1 MWTKKVKIRGTEYV
15 ATCDKNGQ
23 HPQMNGRL
31 VKLTLD
37 GVKVWPKNK

>member
-1 MWTKKVKIRGTEYV
+1 MWTKKIKIRGTEYV
-15 ATCDKNGQ
+15 ATCNGNVT
-23 HPQMNGRL
+23 HPQMVGRL